1 MHSKNIDREQAM
13 IILKKM
19 VSNKSLIIH
28 SLSVAMVMNEY
39 AIKLNEDEDTF
50 YITGLLHDAD
60 YEKFP
65 NSHPNKIVKILSDMN
80 EEKISYAI
88 SAHYSKWGK
97 ECKSN
102 LDKYLLACDE
112 LTGFIIACSKVRPNG
127 ITDVKTKSVI
137 KSLRKKSFAASVDRD
152 EIYHGADL
160 IKVDLNDHIDFI
172 IKTLRKKAIDLELKT

>member
-1 MHSKNIDREQAM
+1 MCSKNIDREQAM
-13 IILKKM
+13 ILLKKM
-19 VSNKSLIIH
+19 VSKKSLIIH
-28 SLSVAMVMNEY
+28 SMSVAFVMNEY
-39 AIKLNEDEDTF
+39 AKKINEDEDSF

-65 NSHPNKIVKILSDMN
+65 NSHPNKIVKILFDMN
-80 EEKISYAI
+80 EKKISYAI

-97 ECKSN
+97 ECKSA

-127 ITDVKTKSVI
+127 ISDVKVKSVI

-152 EIYHGADL
+152 EIYHGANL
-160 IKVDLNDHIDFI
+160 IKVELNQHISFI
-172 IKTLRKKAIDLELKT
+172 IDTLKKKAKELELKT